1 MSNKYI
7 PICIEVE
14 TVSLYNLYIYFPK
27 LSSEIV
33 NISSSQ
39 LKRFKREVL
48 VSQTSTIIFTV
59 C

>member
-14 TVSLYNLYIYFPK
+14 TVSLCNLYIYFPK
-27 LSSEIV
+27 LLSEIV
-33 NISSSQ
+33 NILSSQ
-39 LKRFKREVL
+39 SKRFEREVL